1 MKPLLLS
8 LSDMETSKTVMVA
21 PALGHFKSDGLTPG
35 AAKFAYKAVSQ
46 RQRGTPAASSIM
58 RVHVPDQKCRFNY
71 YKYST
76 MHWTPVSRP

>member
-35 AAKFAYKAVSQ
+35 AAKFAYKASV
-46 RQRGTPAASSIM
+46 AAAKRNASGIPN
-58 RVHVPDQKCRFNY
+58 HAGACA
-71 YKYST
+71 
-76 MHWTPVSRP
+76 